1 MSSDTTA
8 DWNGSTVETPL
19 FVDAPE
25 ILLSV
30 QELLGKKWHPVIVYE
45 LLENGPMGFS
55 ALKKSVEGISSKM
68 LSESLDNL
76 EAAEVVE
83 RNVESERPVRVTY
96 SLTDR
101 GHELEPVITGMVEW
115 GSKNVDRTTVAAGGR

>member
-101 GHELEPVITGMVEW
+101 GHELEPVIRGMVEW
-115 GSKNVDRTTVAAGGR
+115 GSENVDRATVTAGER

>member
-8 DWNGSTVETPL
+8 DWNGSPIETPL

-55 ALKKSVEGISSKM
+55 ALKKSVDGISSKM

-76 EAAEVVE
+76 EAADVVE

-96 SLTDR
+96 SLTER
-101 GHELEPVITGMVEW
+101 GHELRPVITGMVEW
-115 GSKNVDRTTVAAGGR
+115 GSDNVDGGAVAAGGR